1 MEGLTAIVSVK
12 LTECEFEGQTKGR
25 LGNPEVKPFVEKL
38 VTEKLMNFLEENPET
53 ANIIFEKCL
62 SALRAREAA
71 KRAREAERKKNALGN
86 AGLL

>member
-1 MEGLTAIVSVK
+1 MGKLKDKESLKGDDVREGLTAIISVK

-38 VTEKLMNFLEENPET
+38 VTEKLMNFLEENPDIS
-53 ANIIFEKCL
+53 NLIFDKCM

-71 KRAREAERKKNALGN
+71 RSSH
-86 AGLL
+86 